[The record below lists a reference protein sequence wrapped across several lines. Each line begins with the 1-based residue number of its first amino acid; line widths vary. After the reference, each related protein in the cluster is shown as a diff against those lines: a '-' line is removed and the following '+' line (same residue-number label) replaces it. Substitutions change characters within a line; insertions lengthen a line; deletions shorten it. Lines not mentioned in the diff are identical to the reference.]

1 MTTRQAETRETV
13 LGVLGGVSGMKS
25 IACLCSVTVGRRWG
39 ERLSRSFILLQVEC
53 SLSASK
59 RHCCTAPVAFPVA
72 FTEGRLVLWNSVP
85 LQLVQLCYQNLSHEL
100 LIPISLSHMQLC
112 QDREVSVGWS
122 PSSAMSMGTQEQANN
137 SLSLVYLAVLMEA
150 SLRGI
155 LRAFALEVLTW
166 DVVGA
171 NHFALP

>member
-1 MTTRQAETRETV
+1 
-13 LGVLGGVSGMKS
+13 
-25 IACLCSVTVGRRWG
+25 
-39 ERLSRSFILLQVEC
+39 
-53 SLSASK
+53 
-59 RHCCTAPVAFPVA
+59 
-72 FTEGRLVLWNSVP
+72 
-85 LQLVQLCYQNLSHEL
+85 
-100 LIPISLSHMQLC
+100 
-112 QDREVSVGWS
+112 
-122 PSSAMSMGTQEQANN
+122 MSMGTQEQANN